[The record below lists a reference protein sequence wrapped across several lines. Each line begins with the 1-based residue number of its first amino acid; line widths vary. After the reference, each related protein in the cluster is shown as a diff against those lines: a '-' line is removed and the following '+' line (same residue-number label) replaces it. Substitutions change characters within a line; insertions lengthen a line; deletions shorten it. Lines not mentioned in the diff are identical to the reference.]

1 MKKQLNKIFK
11 SAIIFIATLGTG
23 FAVTAVSFNLFDN
36 LSQNQMRLMFAVD
49 IILLLAIGGG
59 AYLLFESKRKRQK
72 RDEALRQRHNQR
84 VKERNELLNSIILD
98 SDNKFAA

>member
-11 SAIIFIATLGTG
+11 SAIIFIVTLGTG

-36 LSQNQMRLMFAVD
+36 LSQNQMRLMFAID
-49 IILLLAIGGG
+49 IILLLAIAGG

-72 RDEALRQRHNQR
+72 RDEALRQRHNRR